1 MIMDHPKVSI
11 IILNWNGWKDTL
23 EALESVYQIKYPNYG
38 VVLLDNASNDESIEK
53 ISEYCEGKIK
63 VESEFFEY
71 SKSNKPMNLTE
82 YQKNELNTME
92 NQNINPSKDELI
104 LIKNNKNYGFTEGNN
119 IGIKFALK
127 TMNPDYIL
135 LLNNDTVVDKYF
147 LNELVNTGGQNPEIG
162 FLGPKIYY
170 YEFNDRNDV
179 INFAGGK
186 NNLWKFK
193 PSNIGYKKLDKGQF
207 DSNQEVDF
215 VHGCCLLAK
224 VQMINEIGLLDKEY
238 FSYREENDWA
248 MRGQKQGWKSVY
260 VYKSKIWHKIGG
272 STDRNTNLFVDYYET
287 RNRFLFIKK
296 YGDTLHKTTFILY
309 FIFFDFWYISAILLV
324 YFRNYKRF
332 RSFLKGVS
340 DGLKLI

>member
-1 MIMDHPKVSI
+1 MIMDYPKVSI

-38 VVLLDNASNDESIEK
+38 VVLLDNASDDESIEK
-53 ISEYCEGKIK
+53 IREYCEGKIK
-63 VESEFFEY
+63 VKSEFFEY
-71 SKSNKPMNLTE
+71 SKSNKPINLTE
-82 YQKNELNTME
+82 YQKNELNSME
-92 NQNINPSKDELI
+92 NQNINPSNKELI

-127 TMNPDYIL
+127 TMNPHYIL
-135 LLNNDTVVDKYF
+135 LLNNDTVVDNYF
-147 LNELVNTGGQNPEIG
+147 LNELVNTGEKNPDIG

-170 YEFNDRNDV
+170 YEFNGRKDV

-207 DSNQEVDF
+207 DFNQEVDF

-224 VQMINEIGLLDKEY
+224 VKMINEIGLLDQEY

-248 MRGQKQGWKSVY
+248 MRGQKQGWKSGY
-260 VYKSKIWHKIGG
+260 VYKSRIWHKIGG

-309 FIFFDFWYISAILLV
+309 FIFFDFWYISAILLL
-324 YFRNYKRF
+324 YFKNYKRF
-332 RSFLKGVS
+332 RSFLKAVS

>member
-1 MIMDHPKVSI
+1 MDYPKVSI

-38 VVLLDNASNDESIEK
+38 VVLLDNASDDESIEK
-53 ISEYCEGKIK
+53 IREYCEGKIK
-63 VESEFFEY
+63 VKSEFFEY
-71 SKSNKPMNLTE
+71 SKSNKPINLTE
-82 YQKNELNTME
+82 YQKNQLNSME
-92 NQNINPSKDELI
+92 KQKIDPSNNELI

-127 TMNPDYIL
+127 TMNPHYIL
-135 LLNNDTVVDKYF
+135 LLNNDTVVDNYF
-147 LNELVNTGGQNPEIG
+147 LNELVNTGEKNPDIG

-170 YEFNDRNDV
+170 YEFNGRNDV

-193 PSNIGYKKLDKGQF
+193 PSNIGYKKLDEGQF
-207 DSNQEVDF
+207 DFNQEVDF

-224 VQMINEIGLLDKEY
+224 VKMINEIGLLDQEY

-260 VYKSKIWHKIGG
+260 VYKSRIWHKIGG

-309 FIFFDFWYISAILLV
+309 FIFFDFWYISAILLL
-324 YFRNYKRF
+324 YFKNYKRF
-332 RSFLKGVS
+332 RSFLKAVS